1 MSFYSSTLPLSANCT
16 MYLQA
21 DGMILVNTFED
32 TFGDKYGGGVWCEL
46 SEIVSSNI
54 FRNVVALASLYGD
67 FTIMCY
73 FTVSYLYLLITN

>member
-1 MSFYSSTLPLSANCT
+1 MSANCT

-32 TFGDKYGGGVWCEL
+32 TFGDKYGSGVWSEL
-46 SEIVSSNI
+46 SETVSCNI
-54 FRNVVALASLYGD
+54 SQNVVALISCYGD

-73 FTVSYLYLLITN
+73 LTVSYLYLFITNK